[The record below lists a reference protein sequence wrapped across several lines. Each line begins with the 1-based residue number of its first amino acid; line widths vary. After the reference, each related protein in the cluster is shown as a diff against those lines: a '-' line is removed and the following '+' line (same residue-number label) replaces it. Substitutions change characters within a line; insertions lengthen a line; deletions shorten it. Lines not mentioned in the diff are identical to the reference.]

1 MKRIFKREHGAITI
15 EATISLSVFM
25 FAIVTILTIVN
36 ICIVQA
42 KISTAISLT
51 AKELSQYSYLYSL
64 TGFSGSESALH
75 QAGQE
80 GTESINK
87 IMSDVNDM
95 YNEIEKIGETGKET
109 PNNVDDIM
117 TKWDSVVGSAEAIES
132 SAGSIESTIMEIA
145 KDPKGLMFG
154 IAKMAASETLELAKS
169 KLIAAPLA
177 KALVQK
183 HLVAEE
189 DGSVEAY
196 LKSLGVVPDA
206 YGSYLGGLDF
216 SESTLFPY
224 GSNEITVNVVYDVK
238 IVPLLPLDF
247 TFHFNQTAKT
257 NGWLAGDISYKG
269 SSEYVE
275 NDTLWIK
282 ATVGE
287 RVSLI
292 RSMVMKNL
300 EKEGYQRVSA
310 MTNVHMYN
318 PTENEFVTISSMNPL
333 YSAPDEDPMTIEMI
347 NKEEIKNSIE
357 SLCGKMWSVTE
368 GETKAITKVEQDGSK
383 VKKEHNCTNAKTKV
397 VLVIP
402 EDSGLKEY
410 MESVI
415 AECNTRGVVI
425 ELVPSYGTGVNK
437 VVAETPAEGEE

>member
-1 MKRIFKREHGAITI
+1 MKKIHRREHGVITI
-15 EATISLSVFM
+15 EATISLSAFM

-36 ICIVQA
+36 VCIVQA
-42 KISTAISLT
+42 KIANAINLT

-64 TGFSGSESALH
+64 TGFSKSEAELH
-75 QAGQE
+75 QAGVE
-80 GTESINK
+80 GTASIDS
-87 IMSDVNDM
+87 ILSDVNTM
-95 YNEIEKIGETGKET
+95 YNEIEKIGETGQET

-117 TKWDSVVGSAEAIES
+117 NKWDSVVGSAETIEA

-169 KLIAAPLA
+169 KLIAAPLS

-189 DGSVEAY
+189 DGSVESY

-224 GSNEITVNVVYDVK
+224 GSNEITVNVSYDVK
-238 IVPLLPLDF
+238 VIPLLPLDF

-257 NGWLAGDISYKG
+257 NGWLAGDVSYKG
-269 SSEYVE
+269 STEYVE
-275 NDTLWIK
+275 NETLWTQ
-282 ATVGE
+282 ATVSE

-292 RSMVMKNL
+292 RNMVIRDMQD
-300 EKEGYQRVSA
+300 EGYQKVSG
-310 MTNVHMYN
+310 MTNVHLYN

-333 YSAPDEDPMTIEMI
+333 YSAEGEEPMTIDQLD
-347 NKEEIKNSIE
+347 KDDVKQSIE
-357 SLCGKMWSVTE
+357 NLCGKMWSVTE
-368 GETKAITKVEQDGSK
+368 GETKVTTKVEQDGSK
-383 VKKEHNCTNAKTKV
+383 VKKEYNCTNAKNKV

-402 EDSGLKEY
+402 EDAGLKEY
-410 MESVI
+410 IESVI
-415 AECNTRGVVI
+415 AECNTRGVEI
-425 ELVPSYGTGVNK
+425 EVVPSYGNGASKTAV
-437 VVAETPAEGEE
+437 EPAEGEE